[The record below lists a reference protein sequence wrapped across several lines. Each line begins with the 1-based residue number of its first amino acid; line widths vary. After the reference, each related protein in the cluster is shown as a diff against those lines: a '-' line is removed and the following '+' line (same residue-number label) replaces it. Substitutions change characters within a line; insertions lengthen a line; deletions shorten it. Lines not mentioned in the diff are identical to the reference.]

1 MVTKSLIKRIH
12 LYHHPPHPYHHHD
25 NHDLRQMYL
34 YGGRVSD
41 QENTALFLPLE
52 NSRRLS
58 T

>member
-1 MVTKSLIKRIH
+1 MVTKSLIKRLH
-12 LYHHPPHPYHHHD
+12 FYHHPHHPHHHYD
-25 NHDLRQMYL
+25 NHDLRRMHL